1 MFHGAHLIILPQ
13 KRARNRDIFLTR
25 DKSAEQHQS
34 NVPPLTAVC
43 PPPWGPWGSL
53 YRTGHHPLVPG
64 YTCLQSVPGCTWAV
78 PGCIWAVPGCTW
90 LYWAVLAYTA
100 LYLALPSYP
109 GLYLGCTGLYLV
121 ILGCTW
127 SYRALLGCTWSYW
140 AVPGPTQQ
148 YWVVSGLYRSV
159 PGCSLLTFLPSLSS
173 SQSHSSSSSTL
184 YLRVIS
190 MSKSITTLLTFLS
203 RLSSSYG
210 NPTEPGLTRSQCSAA
225 THGGGAVKLPVLLKL
240 VLEDHQHEPLR
251 LLPVLVKPRKTA
263 QQCTGGIGGVAC
275 CPWFNTCGEIG
286 LCTPAGAWWFAIGRE
301 CGLQRYI

>member
-1 MFHGAHLIILPQ
+1 
-13 KRARNRDIFLTR
+13 
-25 DKSAEQHQS
+25 
-34 NVPPLTAVC
+34 
-43 PPPWGPWGSL
+43 
-53 YRTGHHPLVPG
+53 
-64 YTCLQSVPGCTWAV
+64 
-78 PGCIWAVPGCTW
+78 
-90 LYWAVLAYTA
+90 
-100 LYLALPSYP
+100 
-109 GLYLGCTGLYLV
+109 
-121 ILGCTW
+121 
-127 SYRALLGCTWSYW
+127 
-140 AVPGPTQQ
+140 
-148 YWVVSGLYRSV
+148 
-159 PGCSLLTFLPSLSS
+159 
-173 SQSHSSSSSTL
+173 
-184 YLRVIS
+184 

-263 QQCTGGIGGVAC
+263 QQCTGEIGGVAC